1 MNRRS
6 GVKMF
11 LSVITAPLVLAQLI
25 YFLTVRCHVNLIR
38 FFFVQKKKLKNPPKN
53 INLIR
58 HAYSRYKHVCANTI
72 GVVNVHIFNT
82 QWETL
87 ILLVKIRS
95 ASPIRRD
102 NAYL

>member
-25 YFLTVRCHVNLIR
+25 YFLIGRCHV
-38 FFFVQKKKLKNPPKN
+38 
-53 INLIR
+53 NLIR
-58 HAYSRYKHVCANTI
+58 HAYSRYKHVRANTI
-72 GVVNVHIFNT
+72 CVLDVRILNT
-82 QWETL
+82 QWETGL
-87 ILLVKIRS
+87 ILLAKIRS